1 MDHRSVTQ
9 LARMRQLY
17 HLFDAERSPAPEVIR
32 AGVHPP
38 VPITEDAVVW
48 GAAMI
53 GEAQRLGIETL
64 PVRELS
70 AGREEALLL
79 ALRLE
84 ERCDSYGWE
93 EQRRILEA
101 LEDLQPSLPPDRRR
115 RLGKELASLVSSDGG
130 FAHRVGRYRVLPG
143 PARRLVAEGLMELKA
158 AERGAALPEEA
169 LALIERETG
178 ALSVSRRRQF
188 ADLLYEL
195 MQGGRSSAEELCEPA
210 RAALESGEP
219 IRYLRRL
226 RYPELSE
233 LERAHTEIV
242 QRALSGSG
250 VRCEPPAY
258 FEGEAFSVSFSFAS
272 GVELERRIQGLERL
286 RDETE
291 RLFALL

>member
-1 MDHRSVTQ
+1 
-9 LARMRQLY
+9 MRQLY
-17 HLFDAERSPAPEVIR
+17 QLFDAERSPAPELIR

-64 PVRELS
+64 PVQQLS
-70 AGREEALLL
+70 ADRGEALLL

-101 LEDLQPSLPPDRRR
+101 LEDLKPSLPPDRRT
-115 RLGKELASLVSSDGG
+115 RLARDVAALVSSHGG
-130 FAHRVGRYRVLPG
+130 FAHRVGRYRALPE
-143 PARRLVAEGLMELKA
+143 PVRRLVAGGLMELKA
-158 AERGAALPEEA
+158 AERAAALPEEV
-169 LALIERETG
+169 LALIGEETR

-188 ADLLYEL
+188 AELLYEL
-195 MQGGRSSAEELCEPA
+195 TQGGRSGTDGLADVA

-219 IRYLRRL
+219 IRYLRGL

-233 LERAHTEIV
+233 LERAHAEIV
-242 QRALSGSG
+242 DRALSGSG

-272 GVELERRIQGLERL
+272 GVELERRIQALERL

-291 RLFALL
+291 QLFALL